1 MKPFNQKK
9 ASRMD
14 KLVKITAIIMVTVM
28 IVSLIISVL
37 VGIKTFM

>member
-14 KLVKITAIIMVTVM
+14 KLVKTTAIIMVTLM